1 MLKSQANDR
10 AGAIMI
16 KTTIRMPKMDCPSE
30 ERLVRMALD
39 GVKEIKSL
47 VFDLSARTITVNHSA
62 SSQIL
67 LQKLQP
73 LKYGAVVVN
82 DESVSEELD
91 LDIDEIKAPSTE
103 SEARVLKILLGI
115 NFAMFVIEIVMG
127 FVAQSTGLLADS
139 LDMLADAAVY
149 GISLYAVGKAA
160 TKQQKAARLSGYL
173 QMSLA
178 LLALSEVIRRF
189 FFGSEPLAQYMVVIS
204 ALALAANVA
213 CMALISK
220 HRTGGVHMQ
229 ASWIFSTNDVIANL
243 GVILAGILVFYF
255 KSPIPDLVIGSV
267 IAAVVFNGALKI
279 LRISSPAKAA

>member
-1 MLKSQANDR
+1 
-10 AGAIMI
+10 MI